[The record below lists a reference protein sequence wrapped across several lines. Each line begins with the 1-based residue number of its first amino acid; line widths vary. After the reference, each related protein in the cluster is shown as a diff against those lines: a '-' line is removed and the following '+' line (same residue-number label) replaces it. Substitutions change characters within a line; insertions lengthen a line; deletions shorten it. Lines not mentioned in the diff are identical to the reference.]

1 MKSLL
6 AFIRKEWT
14 EHLRSGRVLIL
25 GILFVFFGI
34 MGPAVAMLTPRLYEM
49 LADSYAGAGIVFTS
63 VTVTALDSW
72 VQFFKN
78 LPIALIVFILL
89 ESSVFTREY
98 RSGTL
103 LLSLTKGL
111 ERWKIVVAKA
121 LVPALLWTACYWLCF
136 GVTYGYTGY
145 FWDNAVAQNLLFS
158 AFCWWLFG
166 LWAVLLMVFF
176 STVSESNT
184 GVLAGTGGI
193 ILVCVLLGVLPWVSK
208 YLPTLLM
215 DGNSLIYG
223 MEKPGTYILSLVIT
237 AVTAAVCFIVSI
249 PVFNRKQL

>member
-1 MKSLL
+1 M
-6 AFIRKEWT
+6 
-14 EHLRSGRVLIL
+14 
-25 GILFVFFGI
+25 
-34 MGPAVAMLTPRLYEM
+34 
-49 LADSYAGAGIVFTS
+49 
-63 VTVTALDSW
+63 
-72 VQFFKN
+72 
-78 LPIALIVFILL
+78 PITLIVFILL
-89 ESSVFTREY
+89 ESSIFTREY

-111 ERWKIVVAKA
+111 ERWKIVAAKT
-121 LVPALLWTACYWLCF
+121 VIPVLLWTACYWLCF

-158 AFCWWLFG
+158 AGCWWLFG
-166 LWAVLLMVFF
+166 LWAVMLMVFF
-176 STVSESNT
+176 SAVSASNT

-193 ILVCVLLGVLPWVSK
+193 ILLCVLLGIFPNVSK
-208 YLPTLLM
+208 YLPTRLM

-223 MEKPGTYILSLVIT
+223 MEKPGTYTLSLAIT

>member
-14 EHLRSGRVLIL
+14 EHFRSGRVLIF
-25 GILFVFFGI
+25 GILFLFFGI
-34 MGPAVAMLTPRLYEM
+34 LGPATAMLTPRLYEM
-49 LADSYAGAGIVFTS
+49 LAESYAGSGIVFTG
-63 VTVTALDSW
+63 VTVTAMDSW

-78 LPIALIVFILL
+78 MPIALIVFILL

-111 ERWKIVVAKA
+111 ERWKIVAAKTV
-121 LVPALLWTACYWLCF
+121 VPVILWTLCYWLCF

-145 FWDNAVAQNLLFS
+145 FWDNAVVQNLPFS
-158 AFCWWLFG
+158 AGCWWLFG
-166 LWAVLLMVFF
+166 LWAIMLMVFF
-176 STVSESNT
+176 STLSASNT

-193 ILVCVLLGVLPWVSK
+193 VLLCVLLGVFPQVSK
-208 YLPTLLM
+208 YLPTMLM

-223 MEKPGTYILSLVIT
+223 AAQPETYIMPLAVA
-237 AVTAAVCFIVSI
+237 AVTAAVCFMLSI
-249 PVFNRKQL
+249 PVFNRKQM

>member
-14 EHLRSGRVLIL
+14 GHLRSGRVLIF
-25 GILFVFFGI
+25 GILFLFFGI
-34 MGPAVAMLTPRLYEM
+34 LGPATAMLTPRLYEM
-49 LADSYAGAGIVFTS
+49 LADSFAGAGIVFTG

-78 LPIALIVFILL
+78 MPIVLVVFILL

-111 ERWKIVVAKA
+111 ERWKIVAAKT
-121 LVPALLWTACYWLCF
+121 VIPVILWTLCYWLCF

-145 FWDNAVAQNLLFS
+145 FWDNAVVQNLPFS
-158 AFCWWLFG
+158 AGCWWLFG
-166 LWAVLLMVFF
+166 LWAVMLMVFF
-176 STVSESNT
+176 STVSASNT

-193 ILVCVLLGVLPWVSK
+193 ILLCVLLGIFPHVSK

-215 DGNSLIYG
+215 DGNSLIFG
-223 MEKPGTYILSLVIT
+223 MNKPGTYTLSLVVT
-237 AVTAAVCFIVSI
+237 AVTAAACFVVSI

>member
-14 EHLRSGRVLIL
+14 EHLRSGRVLIF
-25 GILFVFFGI
+25 GILFLFFGI
-34 MGPAVAMLTPRLYEM
+34 MSPAIARLTPALIEM
-49 LADSYAGAGIVFTS
+49 MADSLAGSGIAFTG
-63 VTVTALDSW
+63 VTVTAMDSW

-78 LPIALIVFILL
+78 MPIALIVFILL
-89 ESSVFTREY
+89 ESSIFTREY

-111 ERWKIVVAKA
+111 ERWKIVAAKT
-121 LVPALLWTACYWLCF
+121 VIP
-136 GVTYGYTGY
+136 
-145 FWDNAVAQNLLFS
+145 
-158 AFCWWLFG
+158 CWWLFG
-166 LWAVLLMVFF
+166 LWAVMLMVFF
-176 STVSESNT
+176 SAVSASNT

-193 ILVCVLLGVLPWVSK
+193 ILLCVLLGIFPNVSK

-223 MEKPGTYILSLVIT
+223 MEKPGTYTLSLAIT

>member
-14 EHLRSGRVLIL
+14 EHLRSGRVLIF
-25 GILFVFFGI
+25 GILFLFFGI
-34 MGPAVAMLTPRLYEM
+34 MSPAIARLTPALIEM
-49 LADSYAGAGIVFTS
+49 MADSLAGSGIAFTG
-63 VTVTALDSW
+63 VTVTAMDSW

-78 LPIALIVFILL
+78 MPIALIVFILL
-89 ESSVFTREY
+89 ESSIFTREY

-111 ERWKIVVAKA
+111 ERWKIVAAKT
-121 LVPALLWTACYWLCF
+121 VIPVLLWTACYWLCF

-158 AFCWWLFG
+158 AGCWWLFG
-166 LWAVLLMVFF
+166 LWAVMLMVFF
-176 STVSESNT
+176 SAVSASNT

-193 ILVCVLLGVLPWVSK
+193 ILLCVLLGIFPNVSK
-208 YLPTLLM
+208 YLPTRLM

-223 MEKPGTYILSLVIT
+223 IEKPGTYTLSLAIT

>member
-6 AFIRKEWT
+6 AFTRKEWT

-25 GILFVFFGI
+25 GILFLFFGI
-34 MGPAVAMLTPRLYEM
+34 MNPAVAKLTPWLFET
-49 LADSYAGAGIVFTS
+49 LADSYTGAGIVFTG
-63 VTVTALDSW
+63 VAVTALDSW

-78 LPIALIVFILL
+78 IPIALIVFILL

-111 ERWKIVVAKA
+111 ERWKIVIAKT
-121 LVPALLWTACYWLCF
+121 LVPVLLWTACYWLCF

-145 FWDNAVAQNLLFS
+145 YWNNAAAQNLLFS
-158 AFCWWLFG
+158 ALCWWLFG

-176 STVSESNT
+176 STVFMSNT

-193 ILVCVLLGVLPWVSK
+193 FLICMLLGTFPRISR
-208 YLPTLLM
+208 YLPTLLT

-223 MEKPGTYILSLVIT
+223 AAKPDSYTLSLAVT
-237 AVTAAVCFIVSI
+237 AVTAAACFVAGI